1 MAHVWNVR
9 FPNDFRFAELPRLE
23 LVDIRGGNRG
33 DLAYLSGAE
42 HLRGLVVSRVRGLTY
57 LRAVS
62 GLTGLRILSPYG
74 LAGLEEPPDPA
85 SLVQLERLEIGPRRS
100 LAGWRGLAS

>member
-1 MAHVWNVR
+1 MAHEWNVR

-62 GLTGLRILSPYG
+62 ASRSARCGPWPGGGAWLRELDG
-74 LAGLEEPPDPA
+74 
-85 SLVQLERLEIGPRRS
+85 
-100 LAGWRGLAS
+100 